1 MERSDQLYVLLCD
14 GLPVFYGMF
23 MDCLK
28 LRDSLMDV
36 DGMDCFTFS
45 LRKDGSYAKS
55 SAPPY

>member
-1 MERSDQLYVLLCD
+1 MERTDQPYILLCD
-14 GLPVFYGMF
+14 GLPVFHGMF

-45 LRKDGSYAKS
+45 LRKEGCYA
-55 SAPPY
+55 